1 MGNHQQPWM
10 FAEDRFGR
18 RMRKEREDRAMTQSD
33 VANVL
38 AEEHDLK
45 LHATAI
51 AKMEQR
57 DVERPRTIRL
67 SEARAIADM
76 FGLTVDEMTSSGE
89 GEIQAVAREFAAIG
103 AQADSLKAQTA
114 SAMQQL
120 QSVLP
125 AMSAPEGQLPP
136 DIRVARNQILS
147 SLASLEGDHLARIK
161 QGHELIFRL
170 HRSKVEEL
178 GADYQA
184 TDAGGLRPLQLA
196 AMLDVWVRVLHEQY
210 PSVDFADV
218 TAYAELDKGES
229 TLQLAARLQ
238 PPGGKSGPH
247 WAMAATIAH
256 GLWGHGVPVELQERV
271 PDIIRRTGQGSL
283 AYAKYEAL
291 AEMAQEV
298 QVELERIWPSVV
310 KLNAMVES
318 IWSDADALREWARG
332 TTKLVSQHPD
342 VDQVDATGA

>member
-1 MGNHQQPWM
+1 
-10 FAEDRFGR
+10 
-18 RMRKEREDRAMTQSD
+18 MRKEREDRAMTQSD

-76 FGLTVDEMTSSGE
+76 FGLTVDEMMSSGE

-103 AQADSLKAQTA
+103 AQAESLKAQTA

-125 AMSAPEGQLPP
+125 AMSAPDGQLPP
-136 DIRVARNQILS
+136 EIRVARNQILS

-161 QGHELIFRL
+161 QGHELIYRL
-170 HRSKVEEL
+170 HSAKVEEL

-184 TDAGGLRPLQLA
+184 TDAGDLRSLQLEA
-196 AMLDVWVRVLHEQY
+196 LLDVWFRVLHEQY
-210 PSVDFADV
+210 PAVDRADV
-218 TAYAELDKGES
+218 AAHMQLDQGES
-229 TLQLAARLQ
+229 TLQLAALLQ
-238 PPGGKSGPH
+238 PPGGKTGPH

-256 GLWGHGVPVELQERV
+256 GLWGHGVPIELQERV
-271 PDIIRRTGQGSL
+271 PNVIRRTRQGSL
-283 AYAKYEAL
+283 GYARYEAL
-291 AEMAQEV
+291 AEMAREAQA
-298 QVELERIWPSVV
+298 ELERIWPSVV
-310 KLNAMVES
+310 KFYATIES
-318 IWSDADALREWARG
+318 IWTNADSLQEWTRDTEELA
-332 TTKLVSQHPD
+332 SQHSD
-342 VDQVDATGA
+342 TEQVDATGA

>member
-76 FGLTVDEMTSSGE
+76 FGLTVDEMMSSGE

-103 AQADSLKAQTA
+103 AQAESLKAQTA

-125 AMSAPEGQLPP
+125 AMSVPDGQLPP
-136 DIRVARNQILS
+136 EIRVARNQILS
-147 SLASLEGDHLARIK
+147 SLASLEADHLTRIN
-161 QGHELIFRL
+161 QGHELISRL
-170 HRSKVEEL
+170 HRAKAEEL

-184 TDAGGLRPLQLA
+184 SDPGDLRSLQLA
-196 AMLDVWVRVLHEQY
+196 ALLDVWVRVSHEQY

-218 TAYAELDKGES
+218 TAHMQLDKGES

-271 PDIIRRTGQGSL
+271 PDVIRRTRQGGL
-283 AYAKYEAL
+283 GYAKYEAL

-298 QVELERIWPSVV
+298 QVELDRIWPAVV
-310 KLNAMVES
+310 RLNATVES
-318 IWSDADALREWARG
+318 IWADPDALRQWARD
-332 TTKLVSQHPD
+332 TAELASQHPGAG
-342 VDQVDATGA
+342 QADATGA